1 MTRESNLT
9 RRHARYPRNSTSS
22 YQCQA
27 SLSGLGLSAS
37 HKRSHGIH
45 ECKRKGNSAPGKS
58 LLSQVAESP
67 FEYNLPRSNSY
78 VIEIGWNIY
87 TMAWYNHWAFYTE
100 LAYRGI
106 YPGMHM
112 VMAHLIQPQSTCCFF
127 NLALFVILMQHA
139 GATTLYGMQT
149 CDAPCR

>member
-1 MTRESNLT
+1 MPLLADIEFSMEKYGSRDLRINDIQIHAIHVVQVPGGHSCATVFYALGIQLSMQGQPT
-9 RRHARYPRNSTSS
+9 SGFRRPQAISWNSTRS

-87 TMAWYNHWAFYTE
+87 TMA
-100 LAYRGI
+100 
-106 YPGMHM
+106 
-112 VMAHLIQPQSTCCFF
+112 
-127 NLALFVILMQHA
+127 
-139 GATTLYGMQT
+139 
-149 CDAPCR
+149 